1 MKKQSTFKMKGF
13 SGFGTEESPVKKTIK
28 YGEKSYTKKDPKK
41 SYMGDKSRS
50 KFKLYD
56 AARDHDRFGHIAGYD
71 KQTQYS
77 KKDIK
82 RSKRASRV
90 GEAATMGST
99 AMAMAG
105 MADIA
110 GVTVG
115 APALIPAALTATGAV
130 IGEGTR
136 RMRKGETRAKDRP
149 ASKFS
154 GGKTWSQAKKEG
166 KNKFKLKSGKNK

>member
-28 YGEKSYTKKDPKK
+28 YGKKSYTKKDPKK

-50 KFKLYD
+50 KFGLYD
-56 AARDHDRFGHIAGYD
+56 AGMKAKWYEYGYPGA
-71 KQTQYS
+71 KYS
-77 KKDIK
+77 EKDTK
-82 RSKRASRV
+82 AASRAELYTTA
-90 GEAATMGST
+90 GLGGTMG
-99 AMAMAG
+99 
-105 MADIA
+105 
-110 GVTVG
+110 
-115 APALIPAALTATGAV
+115 LALTQGGGALAGSLGAGLTGTGIV

-136 RMRKGETRAKDRP
+136 RMRKGLTRAKDRP

>member
-13 SGFGTEESPVKKTIK
+13 SGFGDEESPVKQTIK

-50 KFKLYD
+50 RFKLYD
-56 AARDHDRFGHIAGYD
+56 AARYKDKFGHIYGFNHEN
-71 KQTQYS
+71 KYS
-77 KKDIK
+77 KTDFK
-82 RSKRASRV
+82 RSERASKY
-90 GEAATMGST
+90 GEAGIIGST
-99 AMAMAG
+99 AMGLAG
-105 MADIA
+105 PGYGLGAIA
-110 GVTVG
+110 
-115 APALIPAALTATGAV
+115 ALPAGLTATGAV

>member
-13 SGFGTEESPVKKTIK
+13 GGFGTEESPVKKTIK

-50 KFKLYD
+50 NFGLYD
-56 AARDHDRFGHIAGYD
+56 AGMKAKWYEYGHPGAKYSEKDVKKASNAELYTTAGL
-71 KQTQYS
+71 
-77 KKDIK
+77 
-82 RSKRASRV
+82 AS
-90 GEAATMGST
+90 TMGGLATSG
-99 AMAMAG
+99 AVGGALG
-105 MADIA
+105 A
-110 GVTVG
+110 GVTG
-115 APALIPAALTATGAV
+115 TGIV

-136 RMRKGETRAKDRP
+136 RMRKGQTRAKDRP
-149 ASKFS
+149 ASTFS